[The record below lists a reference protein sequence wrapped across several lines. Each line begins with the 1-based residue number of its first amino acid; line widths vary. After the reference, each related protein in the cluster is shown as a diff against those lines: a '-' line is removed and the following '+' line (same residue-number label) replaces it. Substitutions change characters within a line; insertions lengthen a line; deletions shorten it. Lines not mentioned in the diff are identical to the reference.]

1 MRLFDTK
8 LKTVLLCVFTLLLFC
23 LGAISVNR
31 VFLFSLY
38 PDEFGYWA
46 GAAYLDGV
54 DFSDMTYLGS
64 TYSFGYGL
72 ILWPIFHLFTEAAV
86 AYRVA
91 VSLNFVFMAFSLY
104 LMYGFVADYCD
115 CLADGHAHVKI
126 TRHGSIACAVI
137 AACGVFYASWIFYSS
152 TTLAESI
159 SMFLFVL
166 LMRLYQK
173 YSVTRKTGYAVGT
186 VAVSAAMYAV
196 HSRMLVV
203 IIALAISFAFDAIVT
218 VLKKRKREEA
228 QPKEAQPKRILPKE
242 TQPRADIGG
251 GLHNCF
257 VLIACLII
265 LIVVSFAV
273 HGVGKYFDSVIFKG
287 LNEDALNRNEAG
299 AVTSRL
305 ALLTDKDNLLR
316 GLIGFIGKI
325 SYLILA
331 SLGFAYYAVK
341 WCVRRLKKEQSAI
354 ALMLLLTVAGMLAV
368 STIYLISDSDIDSL
382 IYGRYDEF
390 VLPILITL
398 GIIEWIEEGQ
408 KKRISVLFQTVVICF
423 IGFIG
428 FAMATAA
435 AFRYGLS
442 KVRTFMVTAIVAFKH
457 PAGSD
462 SAGLMVAS
470 LLMIFIIVLI
480 TVAMY
485 YITGIE
491 NTKKKSVILSGF
503 LMLVVVGQIGVGLYI
518 SKEYI
523 FDYAESTREDIS
535 LCEIIEKVADNGG
548 DIIFVRENNSRFVDA
563 LKMQMRYRRIIPISE
578 NDLDVITADDVVI
591 TVYNTKHSE
600 ELYEMF
606 DCCKIGDLL
615 GIFYNSSQVN

>member
-8 LKTVLLCVFTLLLFC
+8 LKTVLLAVFTLLLFC
-23 LGAISVNR
+23 LGAISVSR

-54 DFSDMTYLGS
+54 DFSDMAYLGS

-72 ILWPIFHLFTEAAV
+72 ILWPIFHLFTEAAA

-91 VSLNFVFMAFSLY
+91 VSLNFIFMAFSLY

-126 TRHGSIACAVI
+126 TRYGSVACALI

-173 YSVTRKTGYAVGT
+173 YSKTRKAGYAVGT
-186 VAVSAAMYAV
+186 VAVSIAMYAV

-203 IIALAISFAFDAIVT
+203 IIALAISLVFDAIVIA
-218 VLKKRKREEA
+218 LKKRKCERT
-228 QPKEAQPKRILPKE
+228 QSKEA
-242 TQPRADIGG
+242 QPRADIGAG
-251 GLHNCF
+251 FNNCF
-257 VLIACLII
+257 VLIACLVI
-265 LIVVSFAV
+265 LIAAGIVVHV
-273 HGVGKYFDSVIFKG
+273 VGKYFDSVIFTG

-299 AVTSRL
+299 AVASRL
-305 ALLTDKDNLLR
+305 TLLADKDNFVR
-316 GLIGFIGKI
+316 GLIGFVGKI

-368 STIYLISDSDIDSL
+368 STIYLISDSHIDSL

-398 GIIEWIEEGQ
+398 GIIEWVEEGR
-408 KKRISVLFQTVVICF
+408 KKRFSVLFQTVVICF

-435 AFRYGLS
+435 AFKYGLN

-462 SAGLMVAS
+462 SAGLMFAS
-470 LLMIFIIVLI
+470 LVLI
-480 TVAMY
+480 LFISLIAVAMY

-503 LMLVVVGQIGVGLYI
+503 LMLIVVGQIGVGLYI

-523 FDYAESTREDIS
+523 FDYAKSTKEDIS

-563 LKMQMRYRRIIPISE
+563 LKMQMRYRMIIPISE

-591 TVYNTKHSE
+591 TVYNTKHSG